1 MQYFNP
7 TTGEMSVSTLGKAAQ
22 VELQHL
28 FLTKIRHCIAAHPQV
43 AGSLYIS
50 PFLWEPLESKVPNC
64 LVVVHPLHHD
74 GKEAIASFTISFSAI
89 GNKKKTAK
97 STLAHVM
104 TRYPNI
110 QTMIRLDL
118 GGLATDIPANND
130 HHERRIQRIADLSSV
145 VTWTRDGYGKVV
157 NTSEK
162 LSKEGGELRL
172 RLGGGNQGGVEVV
185 VKYSEILNAIRMGGR
200 IIPLGGVAAAR
211 DDAPSPPLQ
220 SSMVPLFFPF
230 PGRHHRFPTSSGM
243 NIGAVRAARLLG
255 LGDTANTTTPTS
267 AELGGREGAGMF
279 RPRPYTANRGG
290 IAGSLWIR
298 LLVSLLHK
306 R

>member
-1 MQYFNP
+1 
-7 TTGEMSVSTLGKAAQ
+7 MSVSTLCKEAQ
-22 VELQHL
+22 VELQLL
-28 FLTKIRHCIAAHPQV
+28 FLNKIRHCIAAHPQM
-43 AGSLYIS
+43 ADSLYIS
-50 PFLWEPLESKVPNC
+50 PFLWEPLECKVPNC
-64 LVVVHPLHHD
+64 LVVVHPLVHD
-74 GKEAIASFTISFSAI
+74 GKEAIAFFTISFSAI

-118 GGLATDIPANND
+118 GGLAMYIPANNE

-172 RLGGGNQGGVEVV
+172 RLGGGNQGGVEAV
-185 VKYSEILNAIRMGGR
+185 VKYSDILNAIRMGGR
-200 IIPLGGVAAAR
+200 FRPLGGVAAR

-220 SSMVPLFFPF
+220 SSMVPLSFPF
-230 PGRHHRFPTSSGM
+230 PGHHRFPTSSNM
-243 NIGAVRAARLLG
+243 SIGAVRAARLLG
-255 LGDTANTTTPTS
+255 LGDTTTTTTPTS

-279 RPRPYTANRGG
+279 RPRPYTANRAG
-290 IAGSLWIR
+290 IAGSRWSR
-298 LLVSLLHK
+298 LLVSLLRK